1 MLSRSAL
8 LKHHAEWEDNMLQS
22 HDVLCSKI
30 KEYVVSLAWAPLL
43 MVGSAWAG
51 EPALRLLNSVEIP
64 VSAMNPLAGQPGAGT
79 YSFDIS
85 FVDQSTGVYY
95 LADRNNFAV
104 DVVSAESIVTQIF
117 PTNGHAPFAGFT
129 PCAIQPAGA
138 NDCAGP
144 NGVVA
149 AFPWL
154 FVTDAPSRVLSFDL
168 RTNPPTTVSECTT
181 KAGEPTRADELAYDP
196 KDGLILAINN
206 AASPPFGTLITV
218 NPMTGVLTCG
228 KNIPYNA
235 ANGVDARNGAE
246 QPVWDP
252 GTGKFFNSIPQIGAN
267 PTVGGV
273 IRISTT
279 GTVEATYTVTFCSP
293 AGLAL
298 GPNENLLVGCNTIWA
313 ENGSLWTTNADRNTD
328 TAAPQLVILDAVK
341 GVTLANVAGAGVGD
355 EVWFN
360 AGDNHYYAAASG
372 SNLAPNAI
380 FPARPPVGTATT
392 APVNV
397 SQAAATLDAIDALSR
412 TLEQR
417 VPTFNVPADP
427 AGSHP
432 AGTAHSVA
440 AYSGTNH
447 VFVPIAANNAVFN
460 CLTGCVTIYGRDDPT
475 AAPSN

>member
-1 MLSRSAL
+1 MLAKHSILRAL
-8 LKHHAEWEDNMLQS
+8 LK
-22 HDVLCSKI
+22 K
-30 KEYVVSLAWAPLL
+30 YVVSLALATAPLL
-43 MVGSAWAG
+43 IAGSTWAAQPA
-51 EPALRLLNSVEIP
+51 PALRLLNSLPIP
-64 VSAMNPLAGQPGAGT
+64 VSALNLGT
-79 YSFDIS
+79 GTFSFDIS

-206 AASPPFGTLITV
+206 AASPPFGTLVTV

-228 KNIPYNA
+228 TNIPYNA

-252 GTGKFFNSIPQIGAN
+252 GTGKFYNSIPQIGAN

-279 GTVEATYTVTFCSP
+279 GTIEATYTLFFCSP

-313 ENGSLWTTNADRNTD
+313 EDGSLWTGKADTNTS
-328 TAAPQLVILDAVK
+328 TAAPQLVILDAVT
-341 GVTLANVAGAGVGD
+341 GNTLANVMGAGVGD

-380 FPARPPVGTATT
+380 FPARPPVGTAMT

-397 SQAAATLDAIDALSR
+397 SQAAATLDVIDALSQ

-417 VPTFNVPADP
+417 VPTLNVPADP

-440 AYSGTNH
+440 ASSGTNH
-447 VFVPIAANNAVFN
+447 VFVPNAANNAVFN

-475 AAPSN
+475 ADQTASSN

>member
-1 MLSRSAL
+1 
-8 LKHHAEWEDNMLQS
+8 MLQP
-22 HDVLCSKI
+22 HDELCSKI
-30 KEYVVSLAWAPLL
+30 RKYVISLAWAPLL
-43 MVGSAWAG
+43 MVGSAWADPPA
-51 EPALRLLNSVEIP
+51 PALRLLNSLPIP
-64 VSAMNPLAGQPGAGT
+64 VSALNTGT
-79 YSFDIS
+79 GTFSYDIS
-85 FVDQSTGVYY
+85 FVDPSTGVYY

-117 PTNGHAPFAGFT
+117 PNNGHPPFAGIS
-129 PCAIQPAGA
+129 PPAFSTA
-138 NDCAGP
+138 TAGP

-168 RTNPPTTVSECTT
+168 RQNPPLTVSEVTT
-181 KAGEPTRADELAYDP
+181 LAGEPTRADELAYDP

-206 AASPPFGTLITV
+206 AASPPFATLISV
-218 NPMTGVLTCG
+218 NQTTGALAVV
-228 KNIPYNA
+228 KNIFLDTA
-235 ANGVDARNGAE
+235 DSGVDAENGAE

-252 GTGKFFNSIPQIGAN
+252 GTQKFYLSIPQIGPN

-279 GTVEATYTVTFCSP
+279 GTIEATYTLTFCSP

-313 ENGSLWTTNADRNTD
+313 ENGSLWTGRADSNTD
-328 TAAPQLVILDAVK
+328 TAAPQLVILDAVMGK
-341 GVTLANVAGAGVGD
+341 TLANVAGAGVGD

-380 FPARPPVGTATT
+380 FPARPPVGTAMT

-397 SQAAATLDAIDALSR
+397 SQAAATLDAIDALSQM
-412 TLEQR
+412 LEQR

-427 AGSHP
+427 DGSHP

-460 CLTGCVTIYGRDDPT
+460 CLTGCVTIYGRDDPAADQT
-475 AAPSN
+475 ASSN